1 MSRRIPLTKVR
12 NYWSLYLLLIPSL
25 AAVSLFAYYPV
36 ASAFYH
42 SFFNWNG
49 DNISE
54 YIGLRNFREALH
66 DPTLWYGFQVIAIL
80 VGANLVRMIP
90 SIATAVV
97 IHRLSSEKAAYLY
110 KVLFVIPMIIPWM
123 VSLLIWKFFFDPT
136 IGVLNTFLHYTGL
149 MNLLVWMDGLF
160 GMGAFEAGVNPV
172 WLGDTKLVIPAL
184 ILWGFPWVGVVSV
197 LIYLAGLQEID
208 QTVFEAANLDGVTS
222 LQKFQYIELP
232 LIMTQVRI
240 NLVLMIIFT
249 LQDFGLILI
258 LLGDAGGP
266 NGVAM
271 VPGLYMF
278 RSAFVDGRAGYAC
291 AIGFIIFIF
300 ILILTEINNRLVRVE
315 K

>member
-1 MSRRIPLTKVR
+1 MSRSVPLCRVR
-12 NYWSLYLLLIPSL
+12 NYWTLYLLVLPSL
-25 AAVSLFAYYPV
+25 LAVTTFAYYPV
-36 ASAFYH
+36 ASALYH
-42 SFFNWNG
+42 SFHNWNG

-54 YIGLRNFREALH
+54 FVGLRNFREAFA
-66 DPTLWYGFQVIAIL
+66 DPTLWYGFKVIGIL
-80 VGANLVRMIP
+80 VAANLIRMIP
-90 SIATAVV
+90 SVITAVA
-97 IHRLSSEKAAYLY
+97 IHRLKSDGAAYLY
-110 KVLFVIPMIIPWM
+110 KVLFVVPMIIPWM
-123 VSLLIWKFFFDPT
+123 VTLLIWKFFFDPT
-136 IGVLNTFLHYTGL
+136 IGVLNTFLNATGL
-149 MNLLVWMDGLF
+149 MHLLVWIDNLVGLGVF
-160 GMGAFEAGVNPV
+160 QSGVNPI

-208 QTVFEAANLDGVTS
+208 TAVMEASELDGVGS
-222 LQKFQYIELP
+222 IQKFFHIELP

-258 LLGDAGGP
+258 LLGDSGGP

-291 AIGFIIFIF
+291 AIGFIMFVF
-300 ILILTEINNRLVRVE
+300 ILVLTEINNRFVRVD